1 MAIDNGRIPVA
12 LVNMPFSSSKYPS
25 IQLGTLATVLKSHG
39 IGVKTHHLYLQF
51 AYQLGVPLYEV
62 LCEKRGL
69 LGEWLFSH
77 LLFRDNPKNA
87 EYTNTFKP
95 IFEDVYRETGCP
107 ASYLLELKSTGA
119 PQFLTRMLTDIDWG
133 RYRVVGFTST
143 FDQNVA
149 SLTMAKLIKELYPSV
164 KIVFGGANFDGEMGL
179 EHIRAFPWI
188 DYVIVGEGEEVFPAF
203 VKQVLD
209 GKEEGFA
216 PGVAYRHDGQIVFQ
230 PNECLF
236 TDFEQTGPPDYD
248 DYFELLDQLNPQFT
262 QGLNKILLYEAARG
276 CWWGEKHHCTFCGLN
291 AQSMKFRSKA
301 PEQVLKEMR
310 ELSSRYNTTRFRF
323 VDNIIDMKYVDGL
336 FGKLAAER
344 YDLEIF
350 IETKSN
356 LSKSQMQTLAHG
368 GVKSFQPG
376 IESLNLNQLKEMKKG
391 VTPLQNLQVM
401 KWASY
406 YGVETLWNILLGF
419 PGETNDD
426 YRRQI
431 DLIPSIFHF
440 QPPLSVGELWLERFS
455 PYFKWPEQNGLRIT
469 GPGLAYEYVYDPE
482 VVNLHKIAYDFEYE
496 LIDKKVEPSLI
507 EELTDLA
514 QEWKRRHATD
524 DKPFL
529 LYSKAI
535 DFVTVFDGRSQNPLK
550 ERYDWPHAFI
560 IDFCNETPKYLK
572 QIKDGVKETA
582 QSRGCENAAMEQAVQ
597 DLLRKRLLYEESG
610 RYLTLALPVNQTY

>member
-25 IQLGTLATVLKSHG
+25 IQLGTLATVLKAHG
-39 IGVKTHHLYLQF
+39 IRVKTHHLYLQF

-95 IFEDVYRETGCP
+95 IFEDVHRETGCP
-107 ASYLLELKSTGA
+107 ASYLLELKTKGA

-133 RYRVVGFTST
+133 QYKIVGFTST

-164 KIVFGGANFDGEMGL
+164 RIVFGGANFDGEMGL

-209 GKEEGFA
+209 GQEEGFV
-216 PGVAYRHDGQIVFQ
+216 PGVAYRRDGQIVFQ
-230 PNECLF
+230 PNEHLF
-236 TDFEQTGPPDYD
+236 TEFEQTGPPDYD
-248 DYFELLDQLNPQFT
+248 DYFELLDRLNPQFT
-262 QGLNKILLYEAARG
+262 LGLNKILLYEAARG

-291 AQSMKFRSKA
+291 AQSMKFRSKS
-301 PEQVLKEMR
+301 PEQVFKEMR
-310 ELSSRYNTTRFRF
+310 QLSNRYNTTRFRF

-356 LSKSQMQTLAHG
+356 LSKHQMQTLARG
-368 GVKSFQPG
+368 GVRSFQPG

-440 QPPLSVGELWLERFS
+440 QPPLSVGDLWLERFS

-469 GPGLAYEYVYDPE
+469 SPGLAYEYVYDPE

-496 LIDKKVEPSLI
+496 LIEKKVEPSLI

-535 DFVTVFDGRSQNPLK
+535 DFVTVFDGRSQKPIK

-560 IDFCNETPKYLK
+560 VDFCNEAPKYLQ

-582 QSRGCENAAMEQAVQ
+582 QGRGFEVSAMDQAVQ